1 MGDRFLVLYNIYKAD
16 VLLSTKETTN
26 RHFLTKEEESYGEM
40 PKKRSANLLI
50 FLDKTPIA

>member
-1 MGDRFLVLYNIYKAD
+1 MILYNIYKAD
-16 VLLSTKETTN
+16 TSFSTKDTTN
-26 RHFLTKEEESYGEM
+26 RHFLTKEEESYSEM